1 MQPPLESFIAVMQ
14 LTVGS
19 MKTPPCDYA
28 NWPSAKPFRNCI
40 KSQGTPALSI
50 PRFFC
55 MCVFKI
61 QRGKQQNGKGEFLLF
76 FFCLDFLQIS
86 FPLWL
91 RFFRRAAVGC
101 VAKVKQM
108 NGNATHAPRT
118 TTTAATTRTTAPL
131 TPFGQS
137 VTKREAVRQVRSRSQ
152 RWARDA
158 ATWRI
163 PAPRPVESCHARTS
177 GLIWRCPGGHR
188 LHAKY
193 QVGG

>member
-40 KSQGTPALSI
+40 KSQGNPALSI

-76 FFCLDFLQIS
+76 FFLPRLPANFIS
-86 FPLWL
+86 ALIALFPQGGGGLCGKSKTNE
-91 RFFRRAAVGC
+91 RKC
-101 VAKVKQM
+101 
-108 NGNATHAPRT
+108 H
-118 TTTAATTRTTAPL
+118 TRTQDNNSNGSNNKDDCTFDTFRPKCDKKGGGKA
-131 TPFGQS
+131 GKESQS
-137 VTKREAVRQVRSRSQ
+137 EMSS
-152 RWARDA
+152 
-158 ATWRI
+158 
-163 PAPRPVESCHARTS
+163 
-177 GLIWRCPGGHR
+177 
-188 LHAKY
+188 
-193 QVGG
+193 